1 MADQIK
7 YDLDGY
13 DTTTAALLDLLN
25 QYPGLENG
33 YEISLATLDED
44 SGIAMYPISG
54 AVIETEKRFVTGRTL
69 QVCLYPFYIIYR
81 ASGPSESRRAAI
93 KEWLDSLGRWLE
105 GRTITVK
112 DVEHQLGEYPSLT
125 GNRKFLSIVRQSPA
139 YLDTVNENKS
149 ENWAVYITARYQNTF

>member
-7 YDLDGY
+7 YDVDGY
-13 DTTTAALLDLLN
+13 ETVTAALLDLLN
-25 QYPGLENG
+25 QYPGLESG
-33 YEISLATLDED
+33 YEISLATLGEE

-54 AVIETEKRFVTGRTL
+54 AVIETEKKFITGKTT

-81 ASGPSESRRAAI
+81 ASGLSESRKAAV

-105 GRTITVK
+105 GRTVTIKGT
-112 DVEHQLGEYPSLT
+112 DYQLSEYPTLT

-149 ENWAVYITARYQNTF
+149 ENWAVYITARYQNAF